1 MGVIF
6 PSTTRNLLYMQSL
19 EVNQY
24 QFQIVTSDIGGSVLD
39 SEASRLYKMHRN
51 NFVFSSRDLEKS
63 SYFEINE
70 EAVVLPLFHVK
81 KCAI

>member
-51 NFVFSSRDLEKS
+51 NFVFSSMDLEKS

>member
-1 MGVIF
+1 
-6 PSTTRNLLYMQSL
+6 MQSL

-51 NFVFSSRDLEKS
+51 NFVFNIRDLEKS